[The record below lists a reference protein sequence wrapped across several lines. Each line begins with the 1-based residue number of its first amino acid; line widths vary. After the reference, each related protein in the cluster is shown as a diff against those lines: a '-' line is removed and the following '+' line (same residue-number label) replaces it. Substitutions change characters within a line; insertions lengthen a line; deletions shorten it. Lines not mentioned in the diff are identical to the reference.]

1 MDPDTSRI
9 GQLLDEAIERGRPEM
24 RVEAASAP
32 VLVRNNGSRSVR
44 IEPPLSCPSGLD
56 GLNGRCSIRDQS
68 IDHPRRRTSRRGAEV
83 GGQSDTGVIYSC
95 RPALGT
101 PPLCHLDDRRRVLDL
116 LSGSLHNEIEL
127 VGRHAQG
134 APRIT
139 GEISALPSLLSG
151 LEPEGVIDPECAYAR
166 QVRTAILIDRRQ
178 PARVPIRS
186 PSTGAWVTPSVSRSA
201 MLFQSRSGR
210 A

>member
-1 MDPDTSRI
+1 VPQIAGGGTEFEMDPDTSRI

-127 VGRHAQG
+127 VGRHAQVHRG
-134 APRIT
+134 SRARFLPFRVCSPVSNQKASSTQSAPT
-139 GEISALPSLLSG
+139 PVKCGLPS
-151 LEPEGVIDPECAYAR
+151 
-166 QVRTAILIDRRQ
+166 
-178 PARVPIRS
+178 
-186 PSTGAWVTPSVSRSA
+186 
-201 MLFQSRSGR
+201 
-210 A
+210 